1 EHDLP
6 LFKSLHDAG
15 CRLIAEGR
23 YNSPALAAEAI
34 RYCAWAVT
42 VGSAITRL
50 EHICGWYNDAF
61 KKAAS

>member
-1 EHDLP
+1 
-6 LFKSLHDAG
+6 HDAG
-15 CRLIAEGR
+15 CRVIAEGR

-34 RYCAWAVT
+34 RYGAWAVT

-50 EHICGWYNDAF
+50 EHICGWYNDAL